1 MKEVL
6 CLNQISLLV
15 KISSV
20 LLLSYTS
27 SNTRPEQFSEKVFNE
42 CLGVSNSPE
51 ANFGYLMLMSTER
64 RLSWSEENFWTKHFL
79 GTITFQMFNLCLT
92 VYFENVFHDKS
103 QTGSLRCLHT
113 GRELP
118 IALFFKTFIPKKT
131 TTLTFFLIFLACSFT
146 VNYSEIQ
153 PC

>member
-1 MKEVL
+1 M
-6 CLNQISLLV
+6 

-42 CLGVSNSPE
+42 CLGVSNSPK
-51 ANFGYLMLMSTER
+51 ANFGYLTPMEISG
-64 RLSWSEENFWTKHFL
+64 LSIFL

-92 VYFENVFHDKS
+92 MYSEKVFHKKS

-113 GRELP
+113 GQELP

-131 TTLTFFLIFLACSFT
+131 TTLTFLLIFLACSFT
-146 VNYSEIQ
+146 VNYNEIL